1 MRRLIV
7 GLSGSTGAI
16 FGIRLLEA
24 LKQSDVESH
33 LIVSKWAEHTK
44 RCSSIDCA

>member
-7 GLSGSTGAI
+7 GLSGSTGAV

-24 LKQSDVESH
+24 LKQRDVESH
-33 LIVSKWAEHTK
+33 LSVSNWAESAI
-44 RCSSIDCA
+44 RRRSIDCA